1 MWGAWCSVGYIQPKT
16 NESRVIAMPPYERAT
31 YSIPEVAQIIG
42 IGLSLC
48 RELIKK
54 GEIPAKVL
62 GRRVVVPKKAL
73 DNWMEM
79 PNNSK

>member
-1 MWGAWCSVGYIQPKT
+1 MYQKL
-16 NESRVIAMPPYERAT
+16 ERAT
-31 YSIPEVAQIIG
+31 YSIPEAAQIIG

-48 RELIKK
+48 RKIIKW

-73 DNWMEM
+73 EKWLEFPFMLTEQRITLCEALLKY
-79 PNNSK
+79 SFRSIF

>member
-1 MWGAWCSVGYIQPKT
+1 MWGAWCSAGYIQQRS
-16 NESRVIAMPPYERAT
+16 NESWVIVMPPYERAT
-31 YSIPEVAQIIG
+31 YSIPEAAQIIG

-48 RELIKK
+48 RELVKK

-62 GRRVVVPKKAL
+62 GRRVVIPKKAL
-73 DNWMEM
+73 DNWLGL